1 MIGKGYFKEYPAL
14 ILGLKGPSLKQ
25 VSQILGK
32 PFTLDCVNFI
42 AVMLLSMIEKIHM
55 LGVIH
60 RNISPSKI
68 LIGSEY
74 SDPKLYLIDFKEAFR
89 LSSST
94 SNPSPHFESLINFRA
109 RRPSIG

>member
-1 MIGKGYFKEYPAL
+1 M
-14 ILGLKGPSLKQ
+14 GLKGPSLKQ

-42 AVMLLSMIEKIHM
+42 AVMLLSMIEKIHQ

-68 LIGSEY
+68 LIGAEY

-94 SNPSPHFESLINFRA
+94 SNTK
-109 RRPSIG
+109 SIFKA